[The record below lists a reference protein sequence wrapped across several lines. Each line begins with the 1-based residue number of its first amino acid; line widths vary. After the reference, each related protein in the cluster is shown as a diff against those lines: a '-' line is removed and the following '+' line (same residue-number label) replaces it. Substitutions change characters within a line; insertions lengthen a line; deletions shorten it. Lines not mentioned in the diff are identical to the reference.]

1 MSLWII
7 ADVCA
12 SYLARSHK
20 ARAVWG
26 TVSDVSV
33 FLGAC
38 PGHWQLELAV
48 IKFAEV
54 HNRAPLLEVRLG
66 RAALPVAIA
75 DRDSDETAAAPDS
88 D

>member
-20 ARAVWG
+20 ASAVWG
-26 TVSDVSV
+26 TVSV

-54 HNRAPLLEVRLG
+54 HKRAPLLEVRLG

-88 D
+88 E